1 MSSGTMKR
9 YLRQAIFDAL
19 ADLGDQNRE
28 LVIYHLQKDY
38 GIKFADGCCPT
49 VAEIEL
55 ALRLALG
62 SASNIFIKR
71 FEMEL
76 EKHPIKLIV
85 PSPKVSLGI

>member
-1 MSSGTMKR
+1 MKR

-19 ADLGDQNRE
+19 ADLGEQNRE

-38 GIKFADGCCPT
+38 EIRFADGCCPS

-55 ALRLALG
+55 ALRSALG
-62 SASNIFIKR
+62 SASNIFIKK

-76 EKHPIKLIV
+76 GKHPIKLII
-85 PSPKVSLGI
+85 PSPKVSLGL